1 MRNKVVLVSATVW
14 FLLSG
19 CELVNQQV
27 VAGLRRYFP
36 GATIV
41 PQRGGIEVETGI
53 STGVGRD
60 LCLELFRSFSAR
72 PEFQQLQQGM
82 RGWLAI
88 GSSL

>member
-1 MRNKVVLVSATVW
+1 M
-14 FLLSG
+14 
-19 CELVNQQV
+19 NQQV
-27 VAGLRRYFP
+27 VAGLRKYFP

-41 PQRGGIEVETGI
+41 PQRGGIEIETGI
-53 STGVGRD
+53 SAGVGRD